1 MDPDIYPNPEVF
13 DPENFSKEAKK
24 NRSPWV
30 EKTYFFAVYKKWIKS
45 FFYSYAFLSFGQ
57 GPRACLAMRFALL
70 EAKVGLI
77 MVFRHFKLLPSQK
90 TVEKVELDPKAGL
103 GGNKGGLWAKA
114 EPRVF

>member
-1 MDPDIYPNPEVF
+1 
-13 DPENFSKEAKK
+13 
-24 NRSPWV
+24 
-30 EKTYFFAVYKKWIKS
+30 
-45 FFYSYAFLSFGQ
+45 
-57 GPRACLAMRFALL
+57 MRFALL